1 MMTTVMITYNSTVA
15 MVAMA
20 REDDNGHEI
29 ANNAII
35 GIVVIVIDYDGNIV
49 EC

>member
-29 ANNAII
+29 TKNAII
-35 GIVVIVIDYDGNIV
+35 GIVVIVIDYDRTIV
-49 EC
+49 AF

>member
-29 ANNAII
+29 TKNAII
-35 GIVVIVIDYDGNIV
+35 GIVFIVMDYDRTIV

>member
-1 MMTTVMITYNSTVA
+1 MISYTSCHGC

-20 REDDNGHEI
+20 REDDNGHKI
-29 ANNAII
+29 TNNAII